1 MLFTQKNENCSLEG
15 SSIYDIGVKSPFLE
29 PSFLE

>member
-15 SSIYDIGVKSPFLE
+15 SSIYGIGVKAPFWNLH
-29 PSFLE
+29 F